1 MPHSETITRLFEK
14 LDEQTKILHEV
25 DKNVT
30 SLNEKS
36 ANYNERLHNL
46 EILNKDFITRI
57 ESLENRMGVM
67 TCNCSNS
74 KEKIDKIEFLEQ
86 DITKIKRDR
95 WWVGAISG
103 FVGWLIGLV
112 AGLIG
117 LFK

>member
-1 MPHSETITRLFEK
+1 MSREETITRLFEK
-14 LDEQTKILHEV
+14 IDEQTKILHEV

-57 ESLENRMGVM
+57 ENLENKMGIM
-67 TCNCSNS
+67 TCNCTNS
-74 KEKIDKIEFLEQ
+74 KEKIDKIETIEK

-95 WWVGAISG
+95 WWVGAISA
-103 FVGWLIGLV
+103 FVGWIFGIIV
-112 AGLIG
+112 SF
-117 LFK
+117 FK